1 MSEKKQDVRIFDEFQ
16 VECTECE
23 HYWDNSCDGV
33 KCFEEKHCTSY
44 KATKRMEIPKEI
56 DKIRQNMKVNNRAI
70 ILLEVVMVIHL
81 LGHLIWG

>member
-1 MSEKKQDVRIFDEFQ
+1 MSDKTKVFDEFQ

-44 KATKRMEIPKEI
+44 KATKRMEIPKAI
-56 DKIRQNMKVNNRAI
+56 DKIKSDMKHMDKHITLIYV
-70 ILLEVVMVIHL
+70 LLLIHML
-81 LGHLIWG
+81 SHLIWG

>member
-1 MSEKKQDVRIFDEFQ
+1 MSENTKRFDEYQ

-56 DKIRQNMKVNNRAI
+56 DKVKKDIKAI
-70 ILLEVVMVIHL
+70 DRNQLLFALAL
-81 LGHLIWG
+81 LLHLISEYIWG